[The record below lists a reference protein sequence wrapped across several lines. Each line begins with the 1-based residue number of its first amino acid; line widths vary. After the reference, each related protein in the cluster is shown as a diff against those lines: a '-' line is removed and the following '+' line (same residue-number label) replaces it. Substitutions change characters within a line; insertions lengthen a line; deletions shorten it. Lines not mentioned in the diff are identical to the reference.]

1 MKLRDVITSKSE
13 ILNISAK
20 KLEVLNTRKF
30 KPMLCEIQPNVNIKT
45 THTTNGLTLHN
56 YHFSTSTGIT
66 TNQRRGDRAFPDGQL
81 VIPLV
86 LQPFHYLPA
95 QANHRTVNG
104 YVMLMTMSNT
114 WKQAKSCEKLRS
126 LWAKTSSS
134 ATAKST
140 ALQQILSSIDL
151 SFTTGLITRTLG
163 PSNGFTLLN
172 GCTGKCVRLS
182 RPELLVGFWMH
193 FKSLHFHSFHSFFVF

>member
-1 MKLRDVITSKSE
+1 
-13 ILNISAK
+13 
-20 KLEVLNTRKF
+20 
-30 KPMLCEIQPNVNIKT
+30 MLCEIQPNVKIKT
-45 THTTNGLTLHN
+45 THTTNGLTLYD

-66 TNQRRGDRAFPDGQL
+66 TNQGRGDRAFPDGQL

-140 ALQQILSSIDL
+140 AHPSCLVGVLYDISREKICWWLINHFYVIGHESYRILRNNAKWWPLRRSR
-151 SFTTGLITRTLG
+151 SFRVTDFCTNRKLIC
-163 PSNGFTLLN
+163 NF
-172 GCTGKCVRLS
+172 
-182 RPELLVGFWMH
+182 LLVININ
-193 FKSLHFHSFHSFFVF
+193 LLPIQ